1 MAITHHTALD
11 LGGILVSPPIDTY
24 RSPAKSAVST
34 SLVRAAWRR
43 SPSVIAVRA
52 RNGPND
58 GIHDRVEISNIV
70 REPQRVPEFMSCGV
84 LTLETI
90 QQDATT
96 TTRKSG

>member
-1 MAITHHTALD
+1 M
-11 LGGILVSPPIDTY
+11 
-24 RSPAKSAVST
+24 R
-34 SLVRAAWRR
+34 
-43 SPSVIAVRA
+43 
-52 RNGPND
+52 
-58 GIHDRVEISNIV
+58 DRVEISNIV